1 MSVGWRTTTGWTP
14 SSFSS
19 LSAYPVRMPLT
30 VRFILILAIAATART
45 PISGQQPS
53 DRPSF
58 VSGASE
64 LVVLPV
70 TVTDRQGR
78 LVSDLPQER
87 FLVFDQ
93 GRQQDVVLFSSED
106 VPVSIAL
113 VIDDSGSMRSKLGE
127 VVAATLS
134 FARWSHPQDELFA
147 IEFNDT
153 VRDALGGGR
162 LEAGHTR
169 ELEAALRTLVPQ
181 GQTALYDALVMALNR
196 LDHAMH
202 ARKVLVLLSDG
213 GDNVSKATLDQVLA
227 HARRSNV
234 AIYAIGIYDPD
245 TPDTNPGV
253 LKALA
258 AATGGER
265 FFPKS
270 PGPLLQSCLEIAREI
285 RSGYT
290 LGYIPPERDGRYHPV
305 RVQVNRT
312 EGRRLVVRTRPG
324 YFAAR
329 AVTQ

>member
-1 MSVGWRTTTGWTP
+1 
-14 SSFSS
+14 
-19 LSAYPVRMPLT
+19 MPLT
-30 VRFILILAIAATART
+30 VRVILILAIAATARRPT
-45 PISGQQPS
+45 SGQQPP

-78 LVSDLPQER
+78 LISDLPQER
-87 FLVFDQ
+87 FVVFDQ
-93 GRQQDVVLFSSED
+93 GRQQDVVLFSSQD
-106 VPVSIAL
+106 VPVSIAV

-153 VRDALGGGR
+153 VRDALGGAR

-181 GQTALYDALVMALNR
+181 GQTALYDALLMALNR

-234 AIYAIGIYDPD
+234 AIYAIGIYDVD

-312 EGRRLVVRTRPG
+312 DGRPLVARTRPG

-329 AVTQ
+329 TVTQ

>member
-1 MSVGWRTTTGWTP
+1 MR
-14 SSFSS
+14 
-19 LSAYPVRMPLT
+19 LIARL
-30 VRFILILAIAATART
+30 ILILAIAAAARRPT
-45 PISGQQPS
+45 SGQQPPA

-58 VSGASE
+58 SSGASE

-78 LVSDLPQER
+78 LISDLPQER
-87 FLVFDQ
+87 FVVFDQ

-113 VIDDSGSMRSKLGE
+113 VIDDSGSMRTKLGE

-134 FARWSHPQDELFA
+134 LARWSHPQDEVFA

-153 VRDALGGGR
+153 VRDALGGRR
-162 LEAGHTR
+162 LEAGHTS
-169 ELEAALRTLVPQ
+169 ELEAALGSLIPQ
-181 GQTALYDALVMALNR
+181 GQTALYDALLMALNR
-196 LDHAMH
+196 LDQAMH

-234 AIYAIGIYDPD
+234 AIYGIGIYDVD
-245 TPDTNPGV
+245 APDTNPGV

-270 PGPLLQSCLEIAREI
+270 PGPLLQSCLEIARDI

-290 LGYIPPERDGRYHPV
+290 LGYIPPERDGRYHAV
-305 RVQVNRT
+305 RVQVDRT
-312 EGRRLVVRTRPG
+312 DGRRLVVRTRPG